1 MRSTKASL
9 SIASVLIALQCG
21 QAYAQDN
28 RQFDEVIVTAQKRAQ
43 SLQDVPIAV
52 TAISG
57 ADLELSE
64 TNTIKDLAETVP
76 GFTVNEAN
84 RPATSTAISVR
95 GIGTAGNDT
104 ALEGSVGVFING
116 VFRPRSGLAIG
127 DLVDIDSL
135 EILRG
140 PQGTLF
146 GKNTSAGAVVLKT
159 KDPVIGEFE
168 GFAEATFGNFDLQ
181 KYSGAINFGGE
192 NFGVRFSG
200 QLNDRGGYVTDTV
213 TGDEYNDRDRA
224 YIIGKALWEPSDQL
238 SLLLTA
244 DYASNDDSCCQSVR
258 LSNAPNNPAVG
269 LFAAL
274 AAGSG
279 AEYPVNPDPTTYT
292 TSVNAAPVTDNDDTG
307 VSLEVNYD
315 LSGIDLTS
323 ITSVRDFSSFTF
335 NDVDFSGADLVT
347 QGVEFNVNSF
357 SQELR
362 FNGSFDGFA
371 GGVDWLIG
379 GFYSTDDFESNS
391 DINIGSDLAP
401 FFGVAFGSQALG
413 ALYAEQDEAF
423 GQRVDADA
431 EAFALF
437 THNII
442 SLSDRL
448 DLTLGLRY
456 TDETKNTVTNPF
468 FNHGVAAFPFSGLG
482 LPFSPSNSF
491 TGTFEDDAFSGTAS
505 LGYAWTD
512 DIRTY
517 VSYNRGF
524 KSGGHA
530 FDRDAAGLQ
539 FAPAAAPGN
548 EACVFG
554 AQVFPGAAVPPTPP
568 IFACVP
574 VDPTFESETVDSY
587 EIGFRSKLLDRTL
600 QLNVTAFLSE
610 FDNYQLNNFDGFA
623 FRISNAGSATTQGV
637 ELESVWLTPLEGLT
651 LQGAVSYIDATFGN
665 EVGSLAAGEPVVGGE
680 QIGDSPEWSGTVGF
694 NYEASLG
701 ENITGNLNASYSF
714 RSETFGSTRLA
725 SDGSELTVPSRDMII
740 ASAGLQL
747 PHGVG
752 VSVFCRNC
760 ADGDEP
766 TFIFNS
772 VAQAGSKDVFLRSP
786 REYGVSLRKT
796 F

>member
-1 MRSTKASL
+1 MKLTKASL
-9 SIASVLIALQCG
+9 SVASVLIALQG
-21 QAYAQDN
+21 AQAYAQDN

-64 TNTIKDLAETVP
+64 TNTITDLAETVP

-84 RPATSTAISVR
+84 RPATSTSISVR

-116 VFRPRSGLAIG
+116 VFRPRSGLALG

-159 KDPVIGEFE
+159 KDPVLNEFE
-168 GFAEATFGNFDLQ
+168 GFGEVTLGNFGLQ
-181 KYSGAINFGGE
+181 KYSGAVNVGGE

-200 QLNDRGGYVTDTV
+200 QLNDRDGFITDTV
-213 TGDEYNDRDRA
+213 TGAEYNDRDRA
-224 YIIGKALWEPSDQL
+224 YVIGKALWEPTDQFR
-238 SLLLTA
+238 LLLTA

-258 LSNAPNNPAVG
+258 LSNPNSPVVG

-279 AEYPVNPDPTTYT
+279 AEYPVNPDPTSYT
-292 TSVNAAPVTDNDDTG
+292 TSVNAAPVTDNDDAG

-315 LSGIDLTS
+315 FGGVDLTS

-362 FNGSFDGFA
+362 LNGTFDGFA

-379 GFYSTDDFESNS
+379 GFYSTDDFESNA
-391 DINIGSDLAP
+391 DVNIGSDLEP
-401 FFGVAFGSQALG
+401 FFTVAFGNNPTLG
-413 ALYAEQDEAF
+413 ALYAEQEDAF

-468 FNHGVAAFPFSGLG
+468 FNHGVATLPFAGLG
-482 LPFSPSNSF
+482 LPFSAQHSF
-491 TGTFEDDAFSGTAS
+491 DGQFNDDAFSGTAS
-505 LGYAWTD
+505 LGYDLTD

-524 KSGGHA
+524 KSGGHV
-530 FDRDAAGLQ
+530 FGRDGAGQL
-539 FAPAAAPGN
+539 FAPAAAPGD

-554 AQVFPGAAVPPTPP
+554 ALAFPGVPGALPP
-568 IFACVP
+568 IFNCQP
-574 VDPTFESETVDSY
+574 VDPTFQSETVDSY
-587 EIGFRSKLLDRTL
+587 EIGFRSTLLDGTL
-600 QLNVTAFLSE
+600 KFNATAFLSE
-610 FDNYQLNNFDGFA
+610 FDNFQLNNFDGFA

-637 ELESVWLTPLEGLT
+637 ELESVWLTPLEGLS
-651 LQGAVSYIDATFGN
+651 LQGAVSYIDATFGD

-680 QIGDSPEWSGTVGF
+680 QIGDAPEWSGTVGF
-694 NYEASLG
+694 NYEASFG

-714 RSETFGSTRLA
+714 RSESFGSTRVA
-725 SDGSELTVPSRDMII
+725 SDGSELVVPSRDTII

-760 ADGDEP
+760 ADSDEF
-766 TFIFNS
+766 TFVFNS
-772 VAQAGSKDVFLRSP
+772 VAQAGSKDVFLQTP
-786 REYGVSLRKT
+786 REYGISLRKT